1 MLFCMG
7 IPQTIQIYLPQGDP
21 AGIRMAEITT
31 RTVRLFEMPRTLL
44 SDFRSMPESKQV
56 GLYFLFG
63 STPEGRSLAYV
74 GQSGNVGDRIKDHE
88 GKKEFWDKALV
99 AVSLTNSWTSTHV
112 SYMEWQAIRRATV
125 SGRYELENDNG
136 ASNPHTPAP
145 LEADCQEYLET
156 ISVLMTTLGYPLM
169 EPLVH
174 ARRPGQDDGPEMIFV
189 KVRGAE
195 LHGYSTSEGVVVL
208 AGSYGRSEAAP
219 SAATSIRNYRQ
230 RLIDQGIA
238 AVQDGTYTLMKDHLF
253 GSPSTAA
260 AVMVGAS
267 MNGRVM
273 WKNYAGLTFQE
284 IEDRKL
290 AAVQ

>member
-1 MLFCMG
+1 MG

-31 RTVRLFEMPRTLL
+31 RTVRLFEVPRTLL
-44 SDFRSMPESKQV
+44 SGFRAMVESKQV

-63 STPEGRSLAYV
+63 STPEGRALAYV
-74 GQSGNVGDRIKDHE
+74 GQSGNVGDRIKNHE

-112 SYMEWQAIRRATV
+112 SYMEWQSIRKATS
-125 SGRYELENDNG
+125 SGRYELDNDNS

-145 LEADCQEYLET
+145 LESDCQEYLAT

-169 EPLVH
+169 DPLVQPQ
-174 ARRPGQDDGPEMIFV
+174 RPDQQNAPEMIFV
-189 KVRGAE
+189 NVRGAE
-195 LHGYSTSEGVVVL
+195 LRGYSTPEGVVVL
-208 AGSYGRSEAAP
+208 AGSYGRAQAAP
-219 SAATSIRNYRQ
+219 SAATSILNYRQ

-238 AVQDGTYTLMKDHLF
+238 AAEDGRYTLVKDHLF

-267 MNGRVM
+267 MNGRVT
-273 WKNYAGLTFQE
+273 WKNAAGLTFQE

-290 AAVQ
+290 AATE